1 MQEFADRPLRV
12 PGEAWPVHAAR
23 VVRWVL
29 NLRLVPS
36 RPEWVGGRLARV
48 RGARLADA
56 LTRPGQVL
64 VWGAL
69 MIALLGFRNRSGYP
83 LTGAAIALGAVAW
96 AALAGQV
103 LRPRVRAR
111 VRLDGP
117 AVVGVA
123 HRAQVDITSI
133 GRMPAYDL
141 TVRALRQ
148 SALRRDV
155 ETDRPVC
162 ARLAPGGHT
171 ALPMT
176 VVARRRGVLRLD
188 GVAVQSYFPFHL
200 TRATARLELPAEL
213 CVLPPPPAFDLPPLR
228 TLAADLAGLGAQRA
242 RFKEGTEYQESRPF
256 QTGDSPLRL
265 DHRAS
270 ARRGALYT
278 RVHRGRE
285 RYVPGGLALVI
296 EPSLAGYARWQRRP
310 RNPAAYDRRIGVAA
324 EIARRGAAEQLAV
337 RALWLGHDW
346 QVPADPDA
354 LWRALAQASPAH
366 APALPDTPP
375 PADCLC
381 LLVTGS
387 AHVPAQL
394 WLDQMRAA
402 GVVGAML
409 VVAEARRAALP
420 VPRPGTYPVAW

>member
-36 RPEWVGGRLARV
+36 RPEWVGGRLAPV
-48 RGARLADA
+48 RRARLADA

-69 MIALLGFRNRSGYP
+69 MIALLGFRNRTGYP
-83 LTGAAIALGAVAW
+83 LAGAAIALGAVAW

-103 LRPRVRAR
+103 LRPRVRAS

-117 AVVGVA
+117 AVVGMA
-123 HRAQVDITSI
+123 HRARVDLVSTS
-133 GRMPAYDL
+133 RLPAYDL
-141 TVRALRQ
+141 TVRPLRQ

-162 ARLAPGGHT
+162 ARLAPGGH
-171 ALPMT
+171 AVLPMT
-176 VVARRRGVLRLD
+176 VVPRRRGVLRLD
-188 GVAVQSYFPFHL
+188 GVAVQSYFPYHL
-200 TRATARLELPAEL
+200 TRATTRLGLPGEL
-213 CVLPPPPAFDLPPLR
+213 CVLPPPPPFDLPPLR

-242 RFKEGTEYQESRPF
+242 RLREGTEYQESRPF
-256 QTGDSPLRL
+256 QSGDSPLRL

-278 RVHRGRE
+278 RVHRGSE
-285 RYVPGGLALVI
+285 RYVPGGLALVV
-296 EPSLAGYARWQRRP
+296 EPSLYGYAPWQRRP
-310 RNPAAYDRRIGVAA
+310 RNPEAYDRRIGVAA
-324 EIARRGAAEQLAV
+324 ELARRGAAEQLVV

-346 QVPADPDA
+346 QAPADTDA
-354 LWRALAQASPAH
+354 LWRALAEARAAH
-366 APALPDTPP
+366 APALPETSP

-387 AHVPAQL
+387 AHARAQA
-394 WLDQMRAA
+394 WLDQLRAA

-409 VVAEARRAALP
+409 VVAEGRRTTLP
-420 VPRPGTYPVAW
+420 APRPGTYPVAW